1 MIRLRIISMTKLV
14 DADWLRGVPLII
26 SFIVLLQYMQ
36 LAIFLIKMVEGI
48 STNGTIL
55 EELKQNYCLKQK

>member
-14 DADWLRGVPLII
+14 DADWFRGVQLII
-26 SFIVLLQYMQ
+26 SFIVLLQHMQ
-36 LAIFLIKMVEGI
+36 LPIFLIKMVEGI

-55 EELKQNYCLKQK
+55 EELKQNYCLK